1 MRIISLV
8 TLAAI
13 ATASV
18 AQANSLHSV
27 DRDSSG
33 GISFAEFE
41 RVYGPERGKI
51 NFSYIDKNNDQ
62 MIDWVEFNS
71 ELND

>member
-27 DRDSSG
+27 DRDGSG
-33 GISFAEFE
+33 GISYSEFKH
-41 RVYGPERGKI
+41 VYGPELGKI
-51 NFSYIDKNNDQ
+51 TFGYIDKNNDQ